1 MGQILSQPITEKHSE
16 EGQDKYL
23 AYGLSSMQGWRINM
37 EDAHATVLDL
47 NKFADDEADKK
58 EEQEEEEEDGKE
70 NDKDEKNV
78 KDNEKSDESKT
89 DKSQAKGEN
98 ADYVAFFGVYDG
110 HGGEKA
116 AIFTGEHLHKII
128 RATSSYQSKDYTN
141 ALKQGFLD
149 CDQAILKDIYMR
161 DDDSGCAATTVLITP
176 EQIYCGNAGDSRTIM
191 SINGV
196 AKALSF
202 DHKPSL
208 EGEKSR
214 IMAAGGY
221 VDADRV
227 NGNLALSR
235 SIADFEFKK
244 SVDLPPEEQVVT
256 CYPDVITHKID
267 LAQDEFVVLAC
278 DGIWDCMHPQ
288 QVIDFIRKAI
298 RDEKPL
304 DKICEEI
311 MDLCCSPTSDGSGI
325 GCDNMSIVIVALLRD
340 GEGIEGW
347 QKRLIERIGDED
359 FGDSFLK
366 PEHPRCGRIEDGGG
380 EEEEPETGAT
390 ISLEQLL
397 SGNAVTTENGVVYL
411 DTASA
416 QSLLERFK

>member
-1 MGQILSQPITEKHSE
+1 MGQILSQPITEKDSE
-16 EGQDKYL
+16 EGHDKYL

-47 NKFADDEADKK
+47 NKFSDHDHDDDDDDDDKANQDDGKK
-58 EEQEEEEEDGKE
+58 EASDKAE
-70 NDKDEKNV
+70 NDKSDGI
-78 KDNEKSDESKT
+78 KSESKEN
-89 DKSQAKGEN
+89 SQEN

-128 RATSSYQSKDYTN
+128 RATSSYNGKDYVN

-176 EQIYCGNAGDSRTIM
+176 DRIYCGNAGDSRTIM
-191 SINGV
+191 SVNGV

-256 CYPDVITHKID
+256 CYPDVITHTINLD
-267 LAQDEFVVLAC
+267 EDEFVVLAC

-298 RDEKPL
+298 REEKDL
-304 DKICEEI
+304 EKICEEI

-325 GCDNMSIVIVALLRD
+325 GCDNMSIIIVALLRD

-347 QKRLIERIGDED
+347 QKRITERIGDKD

-366 PEHPRCGRIEDGGG
+366 PEHPRCGRIEDGG
-380 EEEEPETGAT
+380 EEEEPESGAT

>member
-47 NKFADDEADKK
+47 NKFADDEENKDDEDKDA
-58 EEQEEEEEDGKE
+58 EDKAE
-70 NDKDEKNV
+70 NDKSGV
-78 KDNEKSDESKT
+78 AKSESKPV
-89 DKSQAKGEN
+89 EN

-116 AIFTGEHLHKII
+116 ALFTGEHLHKII
-128 RATSSYQSKDYTN
+128 RATSSYQGKDYTN

-176 EQIYCGNAGDSRTIM
+176 EQIFCGNAGDSRTIM
-191 SINGV
+191 SVNGV

-256 CYPDVITHKID
+256 CYPDVITHKIN
-267 LAQDEFVVLAC
+267 LESDEFVVLAC

-298 RDEKPL
+298 REDKTLE
-304 DKICEEI
+304 KICEEI

-347 QKRLIERIGDED
+347 KKRLTERIGDKD

-366 PEHPRCGRIEDGGG
+366 PEHPRCGRIEDGG

>member
-1 MGQILSQPITEKHSE
+1 MGQILSQPITEKDSE
-16 EGQDKYL
+16 EGHDKYL

-47 NKFADDEADKK
+47 NKFSDHDHDDDDDDDDKANQDDGKK
-58 EEQEEEEEDGKE
+58 EALDKAE
-70 NDKDEKNV
+70 NDKSDGI
-78 KDNEKSDESKT
+78 KSESKEN
-89 DKSQAKGEN
+89 SQEN

-128 RATSSYQSKDYTN
+128 RATSLYNGKDYVN

-161 DDDSGCAATTVLITP
+161 DDDSGCAATTVLVTP
-176 EQIYCGNAGDSRTIM
+176 DRIYCGNAGDSRTIM
-191 SINGV
+191 SVNGV

-256 CYPDVITHKID
+256 CYPDVITHTINLD
-267 LAQDEFVVLAC
+267 EDEFVVLAC

-298 RDEKPL
+298 REEKDL
-304 DKICEEI
+304 EKICEEI

-325 GCDNMSIVIVALLRD
+325 GCDNMSIIIVALLRD

-347 QKRLIERIGDED
+347 QKRITERIGDKD

-366 PEHPRCGRIEDGGG
+366 PEHPRCGRIEDGG
-380 EEEEPETGAT
+380 EEEEPESGAT